1 MTASTR
7 ATRVGLMIVLLAL
20 GMSVALAHGAP
31 ELSVKETAVAAGG
44 RVTLSGDALGEA
56 GQTVTIAL
64 QGAGYQ
70 ANLGTVA
77 LKSDTF
83 DGAVFTLPK
92 DVSPGTYLLTARNGK
107 ITANTQV
114 EIVAAAPPSPS
125 GGHAAAPANT
135 EPAPMASMPAP
146 SPIVVRPRTAAEQ
159 VGALG
164 LVILTGAVAVI
175 LLWRSRSEL
184 TDIDS

>member
-1 MTASTR
+1 MEAGTR
-7 ATRVGLMIVLLAL
+7 ATRVGLAIVFIAF
-20 GMSVALAHGAP
+20 GMSAALAHGAP

-77 LKSDTF
+77 LKSDSF
-83 DGAVFTLPK
+83 DDVVLTLPK
-92 DVSPGTYLLTARNGK
+92 DVTPGTYLLTARNGK

-114 EIVAAAPPSPS
+114 EVVAATPSSPS
-125 GGHAAAPANT
+125 GGHAPAPANT
-135 EPAPMASMPAP
+135 GPAPMASMPAP
-146 SPIVVRPRTAAEQ
+146 SPVVVRSRTAAEQ
-159 VGALG
+159 AGAIG

-184 TDIDS
+184 TDIDW